1 MTVKC
6 DDYLAMLATLPV
18 EELAYGQAREHAA
31 ECHDCDRV
39 TRVVA
44 EREHNMRMAFED
56 LQFSVSAPQTA
67 AAALTA
73 SRRRKVA
80 VSYNIGLGL
89 ATLATVLFV
98 MVSRATS
105 VPRPSPMITETF
117 RLQCLSPDQAA
128 EILRPY
134 IPATGRMRIR
144 DKSLGVIDVEAPS
157 EVMATARSIL
167 DRYDSPA
174 QSQCAVQVTV
184 PKVP

>member
-1 MTVKC
+1 VKC

-56 LQFSVSAPQTA
+56 LQFSVPAPQTA

-80 VSYNIGLGL
+80 ISYNIGLGI
-89 ATLATVLFV
+89 ATVATVLFV
-98 MVSRATS
+98 MVSRTVS
-105 VPRPSPMITETF
+105 VPRPSQGQMITETF
-117 RLQCLSPDQAA
+117 RLQCLSPVQAA
-128 EILRPY
+128 ELLRPSMQR
-134 IPATGRMRIR
+134 IGLIHIR
-144 DKSLGVIDVEAPS
+144 DESLGVIDVVAPEAA
-157 EVMATARSIL
+157 MATARSIL
-167 DRYDSPA
+167 DRYDNPA